1 MTVHNCVTQ
10 YSTETVLIILPVIV
24 QTIIVT
30 WMLSTGGKGTI
41 DRQTVNICIIMWRFC
56 VSVYKLVH

>member
-10 YSTETVLIILPVIV
+10 YSTETVLIVLPVIV
-24 QTIIVT
+24 QTIIVA
-30 WMLSTGGKGTI
+30 WMLSSGGTI